1 MPAAF
6 DALTDT
12 RWLRSSRTRLTL
24 LFGGASLLVA
34 LLLAVYADR
43 LATERVMRS
52 SGEALLHVGNPVAH
66 ALADGMLE
74 RERDI
79 ALLSRNHLL
88 TSGEV
93 DSALSSSYLDE
104 LKQTFPAYSWIG
116 IADPSGR
123 VRNATGR
130 LLVGQSVLQ
139 RPWFSNG
146 LQGQY
151 VGDAHEAVLLA
162 QLLGADNAA
171 EPLRFVDFAAPI
183 RAADGRVLGV
193 AATHLNWTWVTRLV
207 QQASAGVRAPSGI
220 ELLII
225 SETGTV
231 LHPYGQAELMRSLD
245 APVPVDDFG
254 VLRWGSQGDF
264 LTAAVEVPSF
274 TAHSL
279 RWKIVLRQPLSLALA
294 PVQEVHRLIVT
305 LALLLTALLML
316 MIYWIAQR
324 FSQPLERLAA
334 MARQIDETGEG
345 ADFDIRANTL
355 EFGHLRD
362 SLRQLTQ
369 HLLSSQRELREANLS
384 LEHKVEQRTQEI
396 KLREEQYR
404 SILEEQS
411 ELICRFR
418 ADLTLSY
425 VNEAFCRQFGVRRE
439 EILGQVWSPV
449 VHHDD
454 LERVQ
459 AGLAATRPEQP
470 VMSIENRVLNGAGEV
485 RWCHFINQAFYDADG
500 QLIEWQSVGRDITE
514 RKALEA
520 ALQQVSSE
528 FQDLY
533 DNAPCGYHSLDS
545 KGQFV
550 RINSLALSWL
560 GCSREE
566 VLGRLGPRDFFD
578 DAGRARFDEHM
589 PRLIEQGQVGPLE
602 FNLTGRHGQTRRISM
617 QATALRDA
625 NGQFL
630 MSRTVMYDVT
640 ELFAMRKQL
649 RQLNSEQEAMLDN
662 DLLGIARVKD
672 RHMVWRNR
680 ALERIFGYE
689 PGALLNQ
696 ATERLYASAEDHEA
710 FGRDAYAALRSGQH
724 FRRQIP
730 MRKAN
735 GDTLWIDL
743 NGVLLSEDSDES
755 LWLLQ
760 DVTEM
765 KQYQAQ
771 VEHIAFHDPLTHLP
785 NRLLLSDRMRQAFA
799 LHERAKTLTA
809 VCYLDLN
816 GFKAVNDEHGHE
828 AGDLLLKEMGK
839 RLLDAVR
846 AHDTVARL
854 GGDEFVLLLNSLH
867 QTEEAQLIIQRVERA
882 VRQALRLPSGV
893 EVQVSTSVGVA
904 YHPLD
909 GQQPSQLLTLADQAM
924 YEAKRRLKGRPAQG
938 HGDASPAGAAR

>member
-1 MPAAF
+1 MPAALAPF
-6 DALTDT
+6 RDT
-12 RWLRSSRTRLTL
+12 LWLRSSRARLTL
-24 LFGGASLLVA
+24 LFGSASLLVA

-43 LATERVMRS
+43 LATERVLRS
-52 SGEALLHVGNPVAH
+52 SGEALLHVGRPVAH

-88 TSGEV
+88 TSGEL

-116 IADPSGR
+116 IADPTGR
-123 VRNATGR
+123 VRSATGG
-130 LLVGQSVLQ
+130 LLLGQSVQQ
-139 RPWFSNG
+139 RPWFSGG
-146 LQGQY
+146 LQGPY

-162 QLLGADNAA
+162 KLLGAENAK
-171 EPLRFVDFAAPI
+171 EPLRFLDFAAPI
-183 RAADGRVLGV
+183 RAPDGRVLGV

-207 QQASAGVRAPSGI
+207 QQASAGVRAPNGI
-220 ELLII
+220 ELLIV
-225 SETGTV
+225 SEAGAV
-231 LHPYGQAELMRSLD
+231 LHPSGQADLMRTLKEPPLLD
-245 APVPVDDFG
+245 DYRVQA
-254 VLRWGSQGDF
+254 WGDGGDY
-264 LTAAVEVPSF
+264 LTASVEVPSF
-274 TAHSL
+274 TAQSL
-279 RWKIVLRQPLSLALA
+279 RWKIVLRQPLDQALA

-324 FSQPLERLAA
+324 FSQPLERLAE
-334 MARQIDETGEG
+334 MARRIDETGEG
-345 ADFDIRANTL
+345 ADFEIRANTL

-384 LEHKVEQRTQEI
+384 LEHKVEERTQEI

-449 VHHDD
+449 VYPDD

-459 AGLAATRPEQP
+459 AALAATHPERP
-470 VMSIENRVLNGAGEV
+470 VMSIENRVLNGEGQV

-500 QLIEWQSVGRDITE
+500 QLLEWQSVGRDITE
-514 RKALEA
+514 RKALEE
-520 ALQQVSSE
+520 ALQRVSHE

-533 DNAPCGYHSLDS
+533 DNAPCGYHSLDAQ
-545 KGQFV
+545 GRFV

-560 GCSREE
+560 GCRREE
-566 VLGRLGPRDFFD
+566 ALGHLGPRDFFD
-578 DAGRARFDEHM
+578 EAGRARFDEHM

-602 FNLTGRHGQTRRISM
+602 FNLTGRHGETRRISM

-625 NGQFL
+625 DGQFL

-662 DLLGIARVKD
+662 DMLGIARVKD
-672 RHMVWRNR
+672 RRMVWRNR

-696 ATERLYASAEDHEA
+696 PTECLYASPEDHEA
-710 FGRDAYAALRSGQH
+710 FGRDAYATLRSGQH
-724 FRRQIP
+724 FRRQMP

-743 NGVLLSEDSDES
+743 NGVQLSEDSNES

-760 DVTEM
+760 DITEM

-816 GFKAVNDEHGHE
+816 GFKAVNDQHGHE
-828 AGDLLLKEMGK
+828 AGDLLLKAMAK

-867 QTEEAQLIIQRVERA
+867 QTDEAQLIIQRVEHA
-882 VRQALRLPSGV
+882 VRQPVRLPSGT

-904 YHPLD
+904 FHPTD

-924 YEAKRRLKGRPAQG
+924 YEAKRRLKGRPPRA
-938 HGDASPAGAAR
+938 DGAAAASAAR